1 MKIQI
6 PIFELFVMKGF
17 IKSFGFA
24 FRGVQ
29 FAFEGRN
36 FRIQFVMFVVAIMAG
51 LYLNITQN
59 EWALLL
65 ALSGLVLG
73 SETINTAIEQLCD
86 LHTTAYNPKIKRIK
100 DIMAGA
106 VLIVS
111 IFAFTVGIIIFSKYL
126 F

>member
-17 IKSFGFA
+17 IKSIGFA

-51 LYLNITQN
+51 LCLNITQN

-65 ALSGLVLG
+65 ALSALVLG